1 MELHT
6 PIPLLQEYEG
16 ALYSITI
23 TGILNVRAQRRTA
36 RFLAALFPER
46 RYEEIVISLT
56 HLPMLLASE
65 LSVEAAMLLK
75 QRLESCGASTLIERA
90 EDVEELYSFEEDL
103 HEEKSSSVEEED
115 DLPEVELSMAD
126 TEELILRSPVS
137 LMGWG
142 MPPVLE
148 ESETAYVYAR
158 TGKRDRVR

>member
-6 PIPLLQEYEG
+6 PIPLFQEYEG

-23 TGILNVRAQRRTA
+23 TGIQNVRAQRRTA
-36 RFLAALFPER
+36 RFLAALFTEK

-90 EDVEELYSFEEDL
+90 EDVEELYSFDEAPIEAEES
-103 HEEKSSSVEEED
+103 EAAD
-115 DLPEVELSMAD
+115 DGLPEVELSLAD
-126 TEELILRSPVS
+126 TEELIVRSPVS
-137 LMGWG
+137 LVGWG
-142 MPPVLE
+142 APPVLE
-148 ESETAYVYAR
+148 GSETAYVYAR
-158 TGKRDRVR
+158 TGQRDRVR